1 MIDKNLLRGKIEIL
15 YKKFNKMALKLRDLS
30 TSVTDLEEASHEHY
44 PTTTTTT
51 TTTTSTTAYSDYSD
65 YSGDYESDD
74 SYSNSQG

>member
-1 MIDKNLLRGKIEIL
+1 MVNKNLLSGKIEIL

-51 TTTTSTTAYSDYSD
+51 TTSTTAYSDYSD